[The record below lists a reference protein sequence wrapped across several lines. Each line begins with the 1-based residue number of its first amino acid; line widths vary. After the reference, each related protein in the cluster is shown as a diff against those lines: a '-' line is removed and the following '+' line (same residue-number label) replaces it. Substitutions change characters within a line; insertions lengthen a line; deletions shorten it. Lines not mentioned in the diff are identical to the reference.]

1 MVIIYFTLKFWIQIL
16 SRKPMT
22 CITLQTGIL
31 HFTWSQELIVRLL
44 MQHTNIGLNTYSL
57 CPDAVPA
64 AAPRQRGPVQV
75 LQLPSHQKTVWT
87 PIQRT
92 HRLAQSRN
100 NEIIWKSDKITNNFT
115 IGDIKQKATR
125 LWTVVLAGSRGCRW
139 REASMIPWSTQWR
152 DSP

>member
-75 LQLPSHQKTVWT
+75 LQLPSHQKIVWT
-87 PIQRT
+87 QLWRT
-92 HRLAQSRN
+92 HRYNLERIIKRCTSQN
-100 NEIIWKSDKITNNFT
+100 FEILISQF
-115 IGDIKQKATR
+115 QKALR
-125 LWTVVLAGSRGCRW
+125 LWTVAKAGSRGCRW
-139 REASMIPWSTQWR
+139 REASMTPWSTQWR